1 MKNPQVGIVMGSASD
16 KSAMEEA
23 AKALDDLGVACEMRI
38 LSAHRTPDEVH
49 EYVSGA
55 PGRGIHVLIAGAGMA
70 AHLAG
75 VVSAATDLPVI
86 GVPMD
91 SSSLGGLDA
100 LLSTVQ
106 MPPGIPVATMGIG
119 GPGARNAGLF
129 AARILALSDSSLAKR
144 YRQFAESQRKKVLS
158 ADKALQKERSGR
170 KTPTKRSSRK

>member
-1 MKNPQVGIVMGSASD
+1 MKNPQVGILMGSASD
-16 KSAMEEA
+16 RSAMNEA
-23 AKALDDLGVACEMRI
+23 AKALEDLGIKCEMRI
-38 LSAHRTPDEVH
+38 LSAHRTPAEVH
-49 EYVSGA
+49 EYVSEA
-55 PGRGIHVLIAGAGMA
+55 PGRGIRVLIAGAGMA

-75 VVSAATDLPVI
+75 VVSASTTLPVI

-129 AARILALSDSSLAKR
+129 AARILALSDSSLVKR
-144 YRQFAESQRKKVLS
+144 YQQFSKNQREKVLS
-158 ADKALQKERSGR
+158 ADKALQKERPSR
-170 KTPTKRSSRK
+170 KTPTKRSARK